1 MSGLVRNIRNVSRIS
16 SALRS
21 KVQVWFC
28 ANLVDIEKKT
38 GFSELPCPTALGGG
52 GRNFLLFWGKGQLLL
67 VGKNDLRGENHF
79 SRKYTPLKTNFDPT
93 VFCFYHKRLL
103 RENYRGPTS
112 YWIVYSSKLQYF
124 F

>member
-1 MSGLVRNIRNVSRIS
+1 MSHGS
-16 SALRS
+16 
-21 KVQVWFC
+21 
-28 ANLVDIEKKT
+28 
-38 GFSELPCPTALGGG
+38 GGG
-52 GRNFLLFWGKGQLLL
+52 EEFFLLFWGKGQLLL
-67 VGKNDLRGENHF
+67 VGKNDLKGENHF

-124 F
+124 LKS